1 MVRAAQPLAWL
12 TVGNK
17 RLNDDQLRE
26 MASGLH
32 STAIRLLRTVRREDK
47 TTGISPPRLSALS
60 VLVYGGPMS
69 LADLAAAEEVRAPTM
84 SRIVEGLVKDGL
96 ATREADPG
104 NRRKVRIAATDEG
117 KRRLEAGR
125 ERRVRALAERLRRLA
140 DSEQR
145 ALARGV
151 EVLER
156 AVR

>member
-1 MVRAAQPLAWL
+1 M
-12 TVGNK
+12 
-17 RLNDDQLRE
+17 NDEQLHD

-32 STAIRLLRTVRREDK
+32 STAIRLLRMVRREDRS
-47 TTGISPPRLSALS
+47 TGISPPRLSALS
-60 VLVYGGPMS
+60 VLVFAGPMS
-69 LADLAAAEEVRAPTM
+69 LAELAAAEEVKAPTM
-84 SRIVEGLVKDGL
+84 SRIVEGLVRDGL

-104 NRRKVRIAATDEG
+104 NRRKVRVAATEEG
-117 KRRLEAGR
+117 RRRLEAGR
-125 ERRVRALAERLRRLA
+125 ARRVRALAERLRRLA

>member
-1 MVRAAQPLAWL
+1 LEDFSV
-12 TVGNK
+12 
-17 RLNDDQLRE
+17 NDEQLHD
-26 MASGLH
+26 MATHLH
-32 STAIRLLRTVRREDK
+32 SAAIRLLRMQRRDDAHIE
-47 TTGISPPRLSALS
+47 ISPPRLAALS
-60 VLVYGGPMS
+60 VLVFGGPTS
-69 LADLAAAEEVRAPTM
+69 LAGLAAAEEVTAPTM

-96 ATREADPG
+96 ATREADPD

-117 KRRLEAGR
+117 RQRLERGR
-125 ERRVRALAERLRRLA
+125 ERRVRALRERLRRLA

>member
-1 MVRAAQPLAWL
+1 M
-12 TVGNK
+12 
-17 RLNDDQLRE
+17 NDEQLGA

-32 STAIRLLRTVRREDK
+32 SAAIRLLRAVRREDK
-47 TTGISPPRLSALS
+47 LTGISPPRLSALS
-60 VLVYGGPMS
+60 VLAFGGPMS

-104 NRRKVRIAATDEG
+104 NRRKVRIAATAEG
-117 KRRLEAGR
+117 KLRLEAGR
-125 ERRVRALAERLRRLA
+125 ERRVRALADRLRRLA